1 MANSPFAIPA
11 PGEPFLGDAPG
22 VMKVARVTFGPA
34 GDCASGLTAAQSAST
49 CTEAVTLV
57 NFEAGGFRIY
67 DVQTRVITAF
77 VAGTSLN
84 LGIGGGDLDDIL
96 VTGDIGPTTAAANLM
111 VSMLRNTSSSMA
123 TGYFTSVSGT
133 IAITWQPGATDE
145 TQAGLLEVL
154 VWYTYGI
161 GGA

>member
-1 MANSPFAIPA
+1 MANSEFAIPA
-11 PGEPFLGDAPG
+11 PGEPYLGDAPG

-34 GDCASGLTAAQSAST
+34 GDCASATTTDDSVT
-49 CTEAVTLV
+49 TEAVTLI

-77 VAGTSLN
+77 PAGTLLD
-84 LGIGGGDLDDIL
+84 LGIGGGDKDDIM

-111 VSMLRNTSSSMA
+111 TRMLGNNSSSMPN
-123 TGYFTSVSGT
+123 GYFTSVSGT
-133 IAITWQPGATDE
+133 IAVTWQPGATTE